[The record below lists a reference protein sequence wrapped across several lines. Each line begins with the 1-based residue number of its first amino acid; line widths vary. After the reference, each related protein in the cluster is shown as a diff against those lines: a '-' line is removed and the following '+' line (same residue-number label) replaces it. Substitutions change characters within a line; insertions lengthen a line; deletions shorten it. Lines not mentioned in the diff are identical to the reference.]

1 MDKNF
6 INIKAEE
13 LDEGTIQ
20 ANFKGG
26 VKNFNQLISLGGAL
40 IQTYLQSAVEII
52 RQNTDE
58 KLDLPDEF
66 IQLTIMD
73 ALIDKIAN
81 LLNLVLIY
89 YILSMYE
96 PRIGPKPFY
105 CLHLIIIFL
114 G

>member
-1 MDKNF
+1 MNNNF

-13 LDEGTIQ
+13 LGEGTIQ

-26 VKNFNQLISLGGAL
+26 VKNFNQLISLGGAM

-58 KLDLPDEF
+58 ELDLPDEF

-73 ALIDKIAN
+73 ALIDKIGN
-81 LLNLVLIY
+81 LLNIQQDTDNESVVDSFLDD
-89 YILSMYE
+89 
-96 PRIGPKPFY
+96 
-105 CLHLIIIFL
+105 IIN
-114 G
+114 GMNRE

>member
-1 MDKNF
+1 MNNNF

-26 VKNFNQLISLGGAL
+26 VKNFNQLISLGGAM

-58 KLDLPDEF
+58 ELDLPDEF

-73 ALIDKIAN
+73 ALIDKIGN
-81 LLNLVLIY
+81 LLNIQQDTDNESVVDSFLDD
-89 YILSMYE
+89 
-96 PRIGPKPFY
+96 
-105 CLHLIIIFL
+105 IIN
-114 G
+114 GMNRE

>member
-13 LDEGTIQ
+13 LGEGTIQ

-26 VKNFNQLISLGGAL
+26 VKNFNQLISLGGAM

-58 KLDLPDEF
+58 ELDLPDEF

-73 ALIDKIAN
+73 ALIDKIGN
-81 LLNLVLIY
+81 LLNIQQDTDNESVVDSFLDD
-89 YILSMYE
+89 
-96 PRIGPKPFY
+96 
-105 CLHLIIIFL
+105 IIN
-114 G
+114 GMNRE

>member
-81 LLNLVLIY
+81 LLNIQQDTDNESVVDSFLDD
-89 YILSMYE
+89 ILKGMN
-96 PRIGPKPFY
+96 K
-105 CLHLIIIFL
+105 
-114 G
+114 